1 MKTRI
6 LTLLPFL
13 LLLVMPVLG
22 QDYAFKVLV
31 NKGTNE
37 YRSDGAGWQPLKTG
51 TSLKSTDELKLSDNA
66 YLGLVH
72 VDGKPIELKK
82 PGSYKVSPDL
92 TSLVDGGSTVLKK
105 YVDFA
110 LSNNTAEAK
119 KNRLSATGAVQRTVE
134 YSGIRLS
141 LPPNQNSGIFN
152 NVAVI
157 NWSNTLVKG
166 PYTVTL
172 RNMFDDV
179 LQRVE
184 TPETSITVNL
194 ADKPLASENAVLIEV
209 SAKDDPA
216 LISEQHLIKRLAP
229 AQQESVK
236 KQLDAILGEMKE
248 GDSALNELILAG
260 FYEENE
266 LLIDA
271 IVSYESA
278 VKLAPDVQEFKDAY
292 DEFLLR
298 HAMAY

>member
-6 LTLLPFL
+6 SALLPFL
-13 LLLVMPVLG
+13 LLLIVPAFG
-22 QDYAFKVLV
+22 QDHTFKVLV
-31 NKGTNE
+31 NKGANE
-37 YRSDGAGWQPLKTG
+37 YRPDGEAWQPLKTG
-51 TSLKSTDELKLSDNA
+51 TSLKDADELKLSDNA
-66 YLGLVH
+66 YIGLVH

-82 PGSYKVSPDL
+82 PGNYKVSPDL
-92 TSLVDGGSTVLKK
+92 TSLVKGGSTVLRK

-110 LSNNTAEAK
+110 LSNNSAEAK

-134 YSGIRLS
+134 HSGIRLT

-157 NWSNTLVKG
+157 NWGNTLVKG
-166 PYTVTL
+166 PYTVTF

-209 SAKDDPA
+209 SAKADPA

-229 AQQESVK
+229 AQQEAVRK
-236 KQLDAILGEMKE
+236 KLDEILGELE
-248 GDSALNELILAG
+248 GETALNKLILAG

-271 IVSYESA
+271 IASYESA

-292 DEFLLR
+292 NEFLLR